1 MDLRRNDGSEV
12 QVHDRVVS
20 EGHYGTVRF
29 IGTLPDTKGKQ
40 ILTSGSSMVW
50 LVASMNCL
58 WWGDSRADRSY

>member
-29 IGTLPDTKGKQ
+29 IGTLPDTKGNK
-40 ILTSGSSMVW
+40 
-50 LVASMNCL
+50 
-58 WWGDSRADRSY
+58 Y

>member
-1 MDLRRNDGSEV
+1 MDFRRNDGSEV

-40 ILTSGSSMVW
+40 ILTPGSSMVSG
-50 LVASMNCL
+50 LACRVYEL
-58 WWGDSRADRSY
+58 FVVG